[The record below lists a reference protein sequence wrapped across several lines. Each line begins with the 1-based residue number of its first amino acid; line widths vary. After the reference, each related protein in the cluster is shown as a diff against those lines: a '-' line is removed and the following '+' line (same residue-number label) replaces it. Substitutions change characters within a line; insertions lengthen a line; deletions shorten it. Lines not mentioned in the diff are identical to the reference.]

1 MLSLKAMKSFLK
13 KALASRRVATHSLQ
27 RPTVGGALVSMSEV
41 NRALLNTNTE
51 AFIPAFLPVS
61 TEARGSSSLS
71 VSPLESISISRDSEV
86 KTASQRRIQNRA
98 SSRMSLSLVGKPKSA
113 KQKKSLARNLVG
125 LELQRAKRFFQGDLI
140 KLCSKAAYE
149 SRLRTCQGL
158 CRDDCGVCLELLPLT
173 QEKVTLICARLKEAA
188 YKSAD
193 RYLGAYKLH
202 HDLEREDLPFSKGM
216 SLFYARALRSL
227 RLGMGAKK
235 RASTFDVRAVA
246 RIASTV
252 RSVASTAPCVKRG
265 PFAPL
270 NSLIAATCFA
280 LREVESSSLG
290 LWHFLLNFLL
300 RVVSVTFVDA
310 KTSLFLQDI
319 KQGCS
324 DPGKRDVPCTL
335 ASVCPFCSMARLVQA
350 ATDLH
355 RSRGVSEDD
364 LLDQP
369 LFPAADGSPVGPW
382 PWLESLRAVV
392 ACAGSRMID
401 ATGDQVFT
409 RHSLR
414 RSSLKM
420 LVDAGATIRQTT
432 AISRHTGASVLD
444 YLSGTDAVDTT
455 VVAALL
461 NKKFLPSSVLP
472 VCPDAVKMSMRPMD
486 RWRCIEFHEPYKYF
500 VVNTKTDK
508 IHGVLDLSQIK
519 TRCGFLFACCPFTD
533 ILEVLDKDTK
543 IQALCGSCFG

>member
-1 MLSLKAMKSFLK
+1 M
-13 KALASRRVATHSLQ
+13 
-27 RPTVGGALVSMSEV
+27 
-41 NRALLNTNTE
+41 
-51 AFIPAFLPVS
+51 
-61 TEARGSSSLS
+61 
-71 VSPLESISISRDSEV
+71 
-86 KTASQRRIQNRA
+86 
-98 SSRMSLSLVGKPKSA
+98 
-113 KQKKSLARNLVG
+113 
-125 LELQRAKRFFQGDLI
+125 
-140 KLCSKAAYE
+140 
-149 SRLRTCQGL
+149 
-158 CRDDCGVCLELLPLT
+158 
-173 QEKVTLICARLKEAA
+173 
-188 YKSAD
+188 
-193 RYLGAYKLH
+193 
-202 HDLEREDLPFSKGM
+202 
-216 SLFYARALRSL
+216 
-227 RLGMGAKK
+227 
-235 RASTFDVRAVA
+235 
-246 RIASTV
+246 
-252 RSVASTAPCVKRG
+252 
-265 PFAPL
+265 
-270 NSLIAATCFA
+270 
-280 LREVESSSLG
+280 
-290 LWHFLLNFLL
+290 
-300 RVVSVTFVDA
+300 TFVDA

-355 RSRGVSEDD
+355 RSRGVSEED

-486 RWRCIEFHEPYKYF
+486 RWRCIDLHEPYKYF
-500 VVNTKTDK
+500 VVLGAVSGLGEASSVAHLDPPLC
-508 IHGVLDLSQIK
+508 HGCGGVIPWREVAVCRGCYNLFHTWCKVAHLPFCAWTPRRLS
-519 TRCGFLFACCPFTD
+519 RLGVA
-533 ILEVLDKDTK
+533 
-543 IQALCGSCFG
+543 SCFLVVLAPTS